1 MTIPT
6 RLHLGC
12 GAKQIA
18 GWFHVDALDYPHI
31 DHQGPVDDLSFVPD
45 ASAQIIYAAHVL
57 EHFGRNTYMA
67 ALREWRRVLRPGG
80 ILRLAVPDFGASVWL
95 YATGRLPRG
104 IEDIRGLVCGGQRDQ
119 YDFHGMIF
127 DEASLTA
134 ALRDA
139 GFSASR
145 RWDWRQTDHRDLDD
159 YSQAYMPHID
169 KTNGTLVSLNIEGI
183 A

>member
-1 MTIPT
+1 MTTPT

-80 ILRLAVPDFGASVWL
+80 ILRLAVPDFGAADRTSV
-95 YATGRLPRG
+95 G
-104 IEDIRGLVCGGQRDQ
+104 
-119 YDFHGMIF
+119 
-127 DEASLTA
+127 
-134 ALRDA
+134 
-139 GFSASR
+139 
-145 RWDWRQTDHRDLDD
+145 
-159 YSQAYMPHID
+159 
-169 KTNGTLVSLNIEGI
+169 
-183 A
+183 